1 MTDSPD
7 SDREPAARR
16 PPSASVAARR
26 TSRHRPGHNRDHAP
40 TGAAGARVS
49 LRLSRA
55 ACGSPIMMVNESQSA
70 WMTRESDS
78 LPPDS
83 ESGSDGDALVDRFL
97 VTGMQPE
104 PASHVN

>member
-26 TSRHRPGHNRDHAP
+26 TSRHRPGHNRDQVP

-55 ACGSPIMMVNESQSA
+55 ACGSPMVDESESA
-70 WMTRESDS
+70 WITRVSDS

-83 ESGSDGDALVDRFL
+83 ESGRDGDAQVDRFL